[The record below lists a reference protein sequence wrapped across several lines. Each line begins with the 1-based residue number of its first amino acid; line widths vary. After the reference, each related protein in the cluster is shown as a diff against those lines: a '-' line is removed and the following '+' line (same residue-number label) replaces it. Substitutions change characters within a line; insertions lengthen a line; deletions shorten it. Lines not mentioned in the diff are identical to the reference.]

1 MVSTTTTIIIMNKSK
16 KLTQKLQKLTKTTE
30 AANLFLGDF
39 DNIADIEGLGIVDDG
54 SLAIIS
60 ELGIIYTY
68 NAETNTWSSSNSQMP
83 TFGFMDYN
91 DTTGPVTLV
100 ADTWTDLPNNGA
112 GAFTNKTYKL
122 KNVNEVIDT
131 DTGYLDFTDLT
142 LGSEV
147 SIRNDFSVTPNTNNS
162 LLEVR
167 YILGSGLGEYSLL
180 VLSERLDNGSGI
192 AYQKVP
198 IFNIY
203 MGDSNTKDNPG
214 KLQVK
219 LSTSGTVD
227 NAGSYISIKLK

>member
-1 MVSTTTTIIIMNKSK
+1 M
-16 KLTQKLQKLTKTTE
+16 
-30 AANLFLGDF
+30 
-39 DNIADIEGLGIVDDG
+39 
-54 SLAIIS
+54 
-60 ELGIIYTY
+60 
-68 NAETNTWSSSNSQMP
+68 
-83 TFGFMDYN
+83 
-91 DTTGPVTLV
+91 
-100 ADTWTDLPNNGA
+100 
-112 GAFTNKTYKL
+112 
-122 KNVNEVIDT
+122 
-131 DTGYLDFTDLT
+131 
-142 LGSEV
+142 GSEV